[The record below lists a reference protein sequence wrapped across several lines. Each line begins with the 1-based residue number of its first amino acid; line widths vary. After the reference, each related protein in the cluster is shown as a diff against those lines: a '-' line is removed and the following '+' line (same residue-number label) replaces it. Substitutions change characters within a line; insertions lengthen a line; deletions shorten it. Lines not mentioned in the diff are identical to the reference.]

1 MSARNHTSLV
11 LRRLVATT
19 LALAALGA
27 SSSVLAQATDTSS
40 REAALEARVAEL
52 EKMVQQLIA
61 EKQTP
66 APAPAAAPA
75 AAPLPKGAQPVQSV
89 SILPNAAPGTSLYV
103 TGYVKVDANWTDT
116 PDGELGNSASGRDY
130 YVPGQT
136 PIGGKSGGT
145 DINAL
150 AKQSRFIVGTNTPLE
165 NGDKVTTH
173 FEVDFYGST
182 LGSQNVSNT
191 YGAVLRQAFI
201 QTNHWLVGQAWSTFM
216 DVSALPEAV
225 DFIGPTDGTIF
236 IRQPQVR
243 YTTGGFSF
251 AAENPQTT
259 VTRCAT
265 FAVAP
270 LNPNDCA
277 TLSSSS
283 ISSDDGWVPDLIG
296 RYTWKGDWGSVVLAG
311 MVRELVYENKNGI
324 TATNPYVD
332 ASTWSAAGSLSGKI
346 NVWGKDDIRFM
357 LLGGNL
363 GRYAGLN
370 FTNDVYLNAK
380 GDFDTIDGFAG
391 YVAYRHFWT
400 DKLRSTAFYA
410 VGSYDNPSSLKNVGA
425 NQASESWSLN
435 FFYSPIPKLD
445 IGAEY
450 RWAKRELENNDNGTL
465 SRVQLTTKYSF

>member
-1 MSARNHTSLV
+1 MSIQNHCSPV
-11 LRRLVATT
+11 LRRLVVAT
-19 LALAALGA
+19 LSLAALGA
-27 SSSVLAQATDTSS
+27 SSSVLAQSTDTSA

-52 EKMVQQLIA
+52 EKMVNELVK
-61 EKQTP
+61 EKQAP
-66 APAPAAAPA
+66 APAPAAAAVPA
-75 AAPLPKGAQPVQSV
+75 GKQPVQSV

-103 TGYVKVDANWTDT
+103 TGFVKLDANWTDT
-116 PDGELGNSASGRDY
+116 ADGELGNSASGRDY
-130 YVPGQT
+130 YVPSQT
-136 PIGGKSGGT
+136 PIGGKSEGT

-173 FEVDFYGST
+173 FEVDFYGSA
-182 LGSQNVSNT
+182 LGTQNVSNT

-216 DVSALPEAV
+216 DVSALPEAA
-225 DFIGPTDGTIF
+225 DFIGPTDGVIF

-259 VTRCAT
+259 FTTYNPSTGAVTS
-265 FAVAP
+265 
-270 LNPNDCA
+270 N
-277 TLSSSS
+277 
-283 ISSDDGWVPDLIG
+283 SSDDGAFPDFIG
-296 RYTWKGDWGSVVLAG
+296 RYTWKGDWGGVTLAA
-311 MVRELVYENKNGI
+311 MARELKYENKPNTGPS
-324 TATNPYVD
+324 TN
-332 ASTWSAAGSLSGKI
+332 ASTWSAAAEFTGKI
-346 NVWGKDDIRFM
+346 KTWGKDDIRFM

-363 GRYAGLN
+363 GRYAALN
-370 FTNDVYLNAK
+370 FTQDAVLKSN

-391 YVAYRHFWT
+391 YLAYRHFWT

-410 VGSYDNPSSLKNVGA
+410 FGNWDNPSALNGTSA

-450 RWAKRELENNDNGTL
+450 RWSKRELENNDSGTL
-465 SRVQLTTKYSF
+465 SRLQLTTKYSF

>member
-1 MSARNHTSLV
+1 MSAQNHRNPV
-11 LRRLVATT
+11 LRRLVVAT
-19 LALAALGA
+19 LSLAAMGA
-27 SSSVLAQATDTSS
+27 SASVLAQSTDTSA

-52 EKMVQQLIA
+52 EKMVNELVK
-61 EKQTP
+61 EKQ
-66 APAPAAAPA
+66 APAPAAAPAAA

-103 TGYVKVDANWTDT
+103 TGYVKLDANWTDT
-116 PDGELGNSASGRDY
+116 PDGELANAASGRDY

-136 PIGGKSGGT
+136 PIGGKSEGT
-145 DINAL
+145 DFNAL

-173 FEVDFYGST
+173 FEVDFYGSA
-182 LGSQNVSNT
+182 LGTQNVSNT

-201 QTNHWLVGQAWSTFM
+201 QSNHWLVGQAWSTFM
-216 DVSALPEAV
+216 DVGALPEAV
-225 DFIGPTDGTIF
+225 DFIGPTDGVIF

-251 AAENPQTT
+251 AAENAQTT
-259 VTRCAT
+259 FTTVNDVGVVTT
-265 FAVAP
+265 
-270 LNPNDCA
+270 
-277 TLSSSS
+277 TG
-283 ISSDDGWVPDLIG
+283 SSDDGAFPDFIG
-296 RYTWKGDWGSVVLAG
+296 RYTWKGDWGSVTLAG
-311 MVRELVYENKNGI
+311 MARELVYQNKPSTGAS
-324 TATNPYVD
+324 TD
-332 ASTWSAAGSLSGKI
+332 ASTWSAAVGFTGKF
-346 NVWGKDDIRFM
+346 NTWGKDDLRFM

-370 FTNDVYLNAK
+370 FTNDVVLNSN

-391 YVAYRHFWT
+391 YLAYRHFWT
-400 DKLRSTAFYA
+400 EKMRSTAFYA
-410 VGSYDNPSSLKNVGA
+410 VGSYNNPNVLNGSNA

-465 SRVQLTTKYSF
+465 NRVQFTTKYSF